1 MNIQQILSP
10 DSTFVC
16 DQISSK
22 KRVLEKV
29 SEIMA
34 TAIGTSEKVIFESL
48 LCREK
53 LGSTALGEGIAIPHG
68 RTKACSKITAVFLL
82 LETPIDYDAP
92 DKKPVDIIFAI
103 IVPEEADK
111 QHLHS
116 LAQIA
121 ELLSDS
127 KLSSQIRHAHS
138 SEALYSILQDGA
150 NRTTTPGE

>member
-1 MNIQQILSP
+1 MNIQQLLSP
-10 DSTFVC
+10 DSTFIC
-16 DQISSK
+16 NKMSSK
-22 KRVLEKV
+22 KKVLEKV

-34 TAIGTSEKVIFESL
+34 ASIGTTEKIIFESL

-53 LGSTALGEGIAIPHG
+53 LGTTALGDGIAIPHG
-68 RTKACSKITAVFLL
+68 RSEQCSQITTVFLL